1 MISDENL
8 RAWISISDSLNGF
21 PGYVIAFCFDIG
33 RSIFVSHNVA
43 LVLAL
48 LGMPVGY

>member
-1 MISDENL
+1 M
-8 RAWISISDSLNGF
+8 SIGLNGF

-33 RSIFVSHNVA
+33 RSIFVSHNAALVA
-43 LVLAL
+43 FKVLAL